1 MATRE
6 CVDGN
11 SWAAPNVSQCRTIE
25 LLRLRRQARNL
36 ANTVQNNSDTMARR
50 NMADD
55 PVEILLN
62 ITADTHDVIN
72 TTIPILPNDIPIIL
86 DILKEVLEYVAMHV
100 HIYQ

>member
-6 CVDGN
+6 CIDGK
-11 SWAAPNVSQCRTIE
+11 SWTAPNVSQCRSIE

-36 ANTVQNNSDTMARR
+36 ANTVQNNSNTTTRR

-55 PVEILLN
+55 PAEMLLN
-62 ITADTHDVIN
+62 ITADTRDVIN

-86 DILKEVLEYVAMHV
+86 DILKEVLEYVCMF
-100 HIYQ
+100 I